1 MNQYVVDGHYLFD
14 PIFRQ
19 RIVYPQLEDVILYTD
34 VEPPYTFINKLYVRN
49 QEDDGYEYV
58 TISEPCHG
66 KTMRDVW
73 LAANI
78 LYIKELLKNM
88 VTGTCFLDLLSVCQ
102 KILTISTYYFMV
114 VKKYREK
121 VEIFIKFIYHSL

>member
-1 MNQYVVDGHYLFD
+1 MCIRDRFD

-49 QEDDGYEYV
+49 QEDDGYEYI

-73 LAANI
+73 LAANT
-78 LYIKELLKNM
+78 LYKRAVKEY
-88 VTGTCFLDLLSVCQ
+88 GDWHCFLETLSMSDKYDHQ
-102 KILTISTYYFMV
+102 YILFYGS
-114 VKKYREK
+114 
-121 VEIFIKFIYHSL
+121 